1 MTLICRSFRCVTILI
16 CNLFIIREYII
27 LYTFSV
33 MGISYIISLFVY
45 PGLSIKISNNSELD
59 VVPSI
64 GCYSIGII
72 SKFPFSKSPGKL
84 K

>member
-1 MTLICRSFRCVTILI
+1 
-16 CNLFIIREYII
+16 
-27 LYTFSV
+27 

-45 PGLSIKISNNSELD
+45 PGVSIKVSNNSELD

-64 GCYSIGII
+64 GGCSIGII
-72 SKFPFSKSPGKL
+72 SKFPFSESPGKL

>member
-1 MTLICRSFRCVTILI
+1 
-16 CNLFIIREYII
+16 
-27 LYTFSV
+27 

-45 PGLSIKISNNSELD
+45 PDSSIKVSNNSELD

-64 GCYSIGII
+64 VGCSIGII
-72 SKFPFSKSPGKL
+72 SKFPFSESPGKL